1 MDHGHVLA
9 QKDYVHCNQE
19 INVDT
24 PLSGTLWHHNNY
36 RQDNQPWQGK
46 LLDATLVGYGILL
59 LSDGIRSVIQ

>member
-24 PLSGTLWHHNNY
+24 PLSGTLWHHNN
-36 RQDNQPWQGK
+36 NNIIGK
-46 LLDATLVGYGILL
+46 ITSLGKANYLMQHL
-59 LSDGIRSVIQ
+59 